1 MATFCQML
9 RGTASEYR
17 TLIYF
22 GLFLVPVLPGLI
34 IIIIIVVVIIIITI
48 NLLS

>member
-1 MATFCQML
+1 ML
-9 RGTASEYR
+9 RETASEYR

-34 IIIIIVVVIIIITI
+34 IIIIIIIIIIVIIIII

>member
-1 MATFCQML
+1 ML
-9 RGTASEYR
+9 RETASEYR

-34 IIIIIVVVIIIITI
+34 IIIIIIIIIIVVIIIITI

>member
-1 MATFCQML
+1 ML

-34 IIIIIVVVIIIITI
+34 IIIIIIIIIIVIIIII